1 MVSAWNISQV
11 EVYVISG
18 SWPGEEDVEHFWS
31 VHLTVPGVIADS
43 QPWRG
48 GGDFSLDR
56 KTSANARN

>member
-31 VHLTVPGVIADS
+31 VHLTIPGVIADS

-48 GGDFSLDR
+48 GGGTLV
-56 KTSANARN
+56 